1 MSLSGKVALVTGAGG
16 GLGRD
21 IALAYARAG
30 AKVAICDV
38 NDEGGGQT
46 LGLIEEAG
54 AEALYRHCD
63 VTVPEDHQA
72 FVAAVQVRFGALD
85 IACNNAGIGA
95 PPAGI
100 AEYDPALWRKVID
113 VDLSG
118 VFYGLRAQIKAMLP
132 RGRGAI
138 VNISSIMGE
147 VAYSG
152 SPAYT
157 AAKHGVIGLT
167 KSAALDYGTKGI
179 RVNAVLPGVIA
190 TAMTEAA
197 LTPDLRKVFED
208 LHPIGRMAKP
218 EEVSALVLWL
228 SSDAAS
234 FCSGGSYPVDGG
246 YLAR

>member
-1 MSLSGKVALVTGAGG
+1 MILSEKVALVTGASA
-16 GLGRD
+16 GLGRE
-21 IALAYARAG
+21 IALAYAKAG
-30 AKVAICDV
+30 ARVAICDV
-38 NDEGGGQT
+38 NDDGGVET
-46 LGLIEEAG
+46 LKLLEDAG
-54 AEALYRHCD
+54 AEGLYRHCD
-63 VTVPEDHQA
+63 VTQPEDHKA
-72 FVAAVQVRFGALD
+72 FVAAIVDRFGQLD
-85 IACNNAGIGA
+85 IACNNAGVGA
-95 PPAGI
+95 RPAGI

-118 VFYGLRAQIKAMLP
+118 VFYGMRAQIQAMLP
-132 RGRGAI
+132 RQNGAI

-147 VAYSG
+147 VAYLG

-179 RVNAVLPGVIA
+179 RVNAVLPGLIA
-190 TAMTEAA
+190 TAMSEAA

-208 LHPIGRMAKP
+208 LHPVGRMSRP

-228 SSDAAS
+228 SGDAAS

>member
-1 MSLSGKVALVTGAGG
+1 MVLSGKVALVTGAGA
-16 GLGRD
+16 GLGRE
-21 IALAYARAG
+21 IALVYAKAG
-30 AKVAICDV
+30 ARVATCDV
-38 NDEGGGQT
+38 NDEGGAET
-46 LGLIEEAG
+46 LELLKDAG
-54 AEALYRHCD
+54 AQCLYRHCD
-63 VTVPEDHQA
+63 VTRPDDHQTL
-72 FVAAVQVRFGALD
+72 VAEIVERFGGLD
-85 IACNNAGIGA
+85 IACNNAGVGA
-95 PPAGI
+95 PPAGV

-118 VFYGLRAQIKAMLP
+118 VFYGMRVQIQAMLP
-132 RGRGAI
+132 KGQGAI

-147 VAYSG
+147 VAYFG

-167 KSAALDYGTKGI
+167 KSAALDYSGKGI

-190 TAMTEAA
+190 TAMTDKA
-197 LTPDLRKVFED
+197 LTPDLRKVFQD
-208 LHPIGRMAKP
+208 LHPMGRMARP

>member
-1 MSLSGKVALVTGAGG
+1 MSLSGKVALVTGAGA
-16 GLGRD
+16 GLGRE
-21 IALAYARAG
+21 IALAYAKAG
-30 AKVAICDV
+30 ARVAICDV
-38 NDEGGGQT
+38 NDDGGAAT
-46 LGLIEEAG
+46 LKLLEEAG
-54 AEALYRHCD
+54 AECLYRHCD
-63 VTVPEDHQA
+63 VTRPEDHQA
-72 FVAAVQVRFGALD
+72 FVAAIIERYGQLD
-85 IACNNAGIGA
+85 IACNNAGVGA
-95 PPAGI
+95 PPAGV

-113 VDLSG
+113 VDLNG
-118 VFYGLRAQIKAMLP
+118 VFYGMRAQIQAMLR
-132 RGRGAI
+132 RGRGAV

-147 VAYSG
+147 VAYLG

-167 KSAALDYGTKGI
+167 KSAALDYGSKGI
-179 RVNAVLPGVIA
+179 RVNAVLPGLIA

-197 LTPDLRKVFED
+197 LTPALRKVFED
-208 LHPIGRMAKP
+208 LHPVGRMAQP

>member
-1 MSLSGKVALVTGAGG
+1 MSLSGKVALVTGAGA
-16 GLGRD
+16 GLGRE
-21 IALAYARAG
+21 IALAYAKAG
-30 AKVAICDV
+30 ARVAICDV
-38 NDEGGGQT
+38 NDDGGTET
-46 LGLIEEAG
+46 LKLLEEAG
-54 AEALYRHCD
+54 TECLYRHCD
-63 VTVPEDHQA
+63 VTRPEDHQA
-72 FVAAVQVRFGALD
+72 FVAAIIERFGQLD
-85 IACNNAGIGA
+85 IACNNAGVGA
-95 PPAGI
+95 PPAGV

-118 VFYGLRAQIKAMLP
+118 VFYGMRAQLQAMLP

-147 VAYSG
+147 VAYPG

-167 KSAALDYGTKGI
+167 KSAALDYGSKGI
-179 RVNAVLPGVIA
+179 RVNAVLPGLIA

-197 LTPDLRKVFED
+197 LTPALRKVFED
-208 LHPIGRMAKP
+208 LHPVGRMAQP